1 MCYSVALLTC
11 VQTLYPNLG
20 ADARETRGIKH
31 RTHMTLSWLVVGAGI
46 HGMHAALQLVARG
59 RVPHASIR
67 IVDPHETPL
76 HVWTFTTRAVG
87 MSYLR
92 SPSVHNLH
100 WDQGSLNLYAR
111 VQRRDTAS
119 EYIAPYSR
127 PSLSLFNAHAS
138 HVIAKYRLDFLLE
151 CGTVHS
157 LRSAGT
163 AWIAET
169 DRGALRSHNVV
180 LAIGRSGQPDWPA
193 WARPFRGTGR
203 IVHAFERSH
212 TPPVAG
218 ETVAVIGG
226 GLTAAQL
233 ATYFARE
240 GAGRV
245 VLVHRRPFRVHDF
258 DADVGWMNPIHLR
271 GFAHVPSW
279 VERRRIISEARHRGS
294 ITADIAER
302 LRACQANGQVD
313 VILSEIHGVTEAES
327 RLALRTDTD
336 TIVADRIVLA
346 TGFERRR
353 PGGPLIDSLVY
364 DHGLPIADDGYPIP
378 SLALRWAPGL
388 YVMGALAELQVGP
401 AANNIVGARLAAQRI
416 LSDL

>member
-1 MCYSVALLTC
+1 
-11 VQTLYPNLG
+11 
-20 ADARETRGIKH
+20 
-31 RTHMTLSWLVVGAGI
+31 MTLSWLVVGAGI

-59 RVPHASIR
+59 RVPHAEIR
-67 IVDPHETPL
+67 ILDPHETPL
-76 HVWTFTTRAVG
+76 HVWTSTTRAVG

-111 VQRRDTAS
+111 VQRRDNAT

-138 HVIAKYRLDFLLE
+138 HVIAKHRLDFLLE
-151 CGTVHS
+151 CGTVHN
-157 LRSAGT
+157 LRKVGT
-163 AWIAET
+163 TWIAET
-169 DRGALRSHNVV
+169 ERGTLQSRNVV
-180 LAIGRSGQPDWPA
+180 LALGRSNQPDWPG

-203 IVHAFERSH
+203 IVHAFERYH
-212 TPPVAG
+212 PPPAAG
-218 ETVAVIGG
+218 ETTVIVGG
-226 GLTAAQL
+226 GLTAVQIA
-233 ATYFARE
+233 AFFARD
-240 GAGRV
+240 GSGRV
-245 VLVHRRPFRVHDF
+245 VLIHRRPFRVHDF

-279 VERRRIISEARHRGS
+279 IERRRIISEARHRGS
-294 ITADIAER
+294 ITADVAER
-302 LRACQANGQVD
+302 LRTFQADGLID
-313 VILSEIHGVTEAES
+313 VIQSEVQGLQDVDS
-327 RLALRTDTD
+327 MLALHTDAGP
-336 TIVADRIVLA
+336 VLADRIILA

-364 DHGLPIADDGYPIP
+364 DHGLPVAEDGYPIP